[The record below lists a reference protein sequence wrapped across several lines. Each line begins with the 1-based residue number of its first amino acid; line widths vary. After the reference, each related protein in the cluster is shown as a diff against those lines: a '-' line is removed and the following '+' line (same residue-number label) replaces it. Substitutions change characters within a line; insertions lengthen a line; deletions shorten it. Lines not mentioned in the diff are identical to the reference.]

1 MSVPPLT
8 LELVDDLTHAL
19 WRYAFR
25 AQPSDGDALSIR
37 GEPEQEVLRPDERA
51 VALRGERG
59 SAVDHIREFRGQDEP
74 AACCPISWRLRSSV
88 NPSSQVFEVDLEL
101 FPRAPEPRGIVRD
114 KREQEMF
121 GADSHLLFPPGLPVR
136 PGHDA
141 ARFRV

>member
-19 WRYAFR
+19 GRYAFSP
-25 AQPSDGDALSIR
+25 QPGDRDALSIR

-59 SAVDHIREFRGQDEP
+59 GSVDHIREFRGQDEP
-74 AACCPISWRLRSSV
+74 AARRPITRRLSSSV
-88 NPSSQVFEVDLEL
+88 NPCSQVFEVDLEL

-114 KREQEMF
+114 
-121 GADSHLLFPPGLPVR
+121 
-136 PGHDA
+136 
-141 ARFRV
+141 